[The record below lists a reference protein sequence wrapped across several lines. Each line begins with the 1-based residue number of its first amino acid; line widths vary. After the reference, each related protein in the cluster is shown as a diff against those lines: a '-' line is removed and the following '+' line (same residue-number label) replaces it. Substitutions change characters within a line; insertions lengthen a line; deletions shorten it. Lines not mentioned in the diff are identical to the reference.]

1 MLFFLKKKNLSP
13 VLRWQLWLF
22 NCDIFQFWFILP
34 SIWYFSILLQIKTSK
49 YHIPTSLRFRF
60 HILSWTCEDNLF
72 LFVLAVLLLSYFYI
86 SCLFCFCIYSNSN
99 SEKGFLYHE
108 RKNMLPCISLKGETH
123 AEDVL
128 QKLI

>member
-1 MLFFLKKKNLSP
+1 MLFFFKKKTSH
-13 VLRWQLWLF
+13 LF
-22 NCDIFQFWFILP
+22 SGDNCGFSIVIFFNSGLYCQVYDIFA
-34 SIWYFSILLQIKTSK
+34 ILLQIKTSK

-86 SCLFCFCIYSNSN
+86 SCVFCFCIYSNSN